1 MLYKDETIW
10 ATQKAMA
17 VLFEVDVPTISK
29 YLKNIFDG
37 KVYNTQ
43 YYSLDAVISVGYR
56 VKFTESHS
64 VQTVDYQYYPSICN
78 QSLCDR

>member
-1 MLYKDETIW
+1 MMLSKCDKLWYLDCGSSRMKEI
-10 ATQKAMA
+10 A
-17 VLFEVDVPTISK
+17 ISK

-78 QSLCDR
+78 QRLCDR